1 MGNHFGSFQ
10 ELEDENGERGLFV
23 MFPDL
28 SIRVEGRYR
37 LKFDLL
43 RVFLPPDAAA
53 RPSQII
59 AECLSDI
66 FVVYAAKKF
75 PGMMQSTKLT
85 LAFQRQG
92 VKVAIRTEER
102 GRRERPQS
110 IVGTVRS
117 TKKRPSIS
125 SNEDDDE
132 GASTI
137 SSETKRIRSAEQ

>member
-1 MGNHFGSFQ
+1 
-10 ELEDENGERGLFV
+10 
-23 MFPDL
+23 MFPYL

-43 RVFLPPDAAA
+43 RVFLPPESAPG
-53 RPSQII
+53 PSQII

-102 GRRERPQS
+102 GRRERPPN
-110 IVGTVRS
+110 TVATSRPP
-117 TKKRPSIS
+117 KKRQSIS

-132 GASTI
+132 AASTI
-137 SSETKRIRSAEQ
+137 SSE